1 MADDILEL
9 LPQLRGEGGRGM
21 TELLKIALH
30 VLLFSF
36 VAALTA
42 LTVLGVIYTAAY
54 AMRATV
60 EELRKVAAKE
70 DECER

>member
-9 LPQLRGEGGRGM
+9 LPELRGEGSERM
-21 TELLKIALH
+21 SELLKIALD
-30 VLLFSF
+30 VLFFTL

-42 LTVLGVIYTAAY
+42 LTVMGVVYTAAY

-60 EELRKVAAKE
+60 REIRKISAKE
-70 DECER
+70 EE

>member
-9 LPQLRGEGGRGM
+9 LPQLRREGGRGM

-30 VLLFSF
+30 VLLFSL

-42 LTVLGVIYTAAY
+42 LTVMGVVYTAAY

-60 EELRKVAAKE
+60 REIRKISAKE
-70 DECER
+70 EE